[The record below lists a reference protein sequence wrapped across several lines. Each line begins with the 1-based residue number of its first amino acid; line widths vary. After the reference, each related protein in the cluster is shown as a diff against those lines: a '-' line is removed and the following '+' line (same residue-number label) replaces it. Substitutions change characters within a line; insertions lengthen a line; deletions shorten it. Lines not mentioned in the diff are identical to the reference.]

1 MPNKNDRRANF
12 ILKELL
18 SNRYDLLYLNIE
30 LISLLKLRKT
40 LIKTNEVFLNCFK
53 IIIQTG

>member
-1 MPNKNDRRANF
+1 MPNKNDKRANYIF
-12 ILKELL
+12 KEVL

-40 LIKTNEVFLNCFK
+40 LIKTNEVAC
-53 IIIQTG
+53 

>member
-1 MPNKNDRRANF
+1 MPNKNDKRANF

-40 LIKTNEVFLNCFK
+40 LIKTNEVFLNFFK
-53 IIIQTG
+53 TMIQIG